1 MPKARTVAQARPLSI
16 GGRGEQTPFM
26 TRARSEALALAALP
40 YAAVAMILSYAARE
54 RWGAHE
60 EPSSAAPPPSVG
72 VTLAAETGANED
84 EPVDAAPPRPRRD
97 AGRR

>member
-1 MPKARTVAQARPLSI
+1 MPKARTVAQTRTLSI
-16 GGRGEQTPFM
+16 GRHGAQTPFM

-60 EPSSAAPPPSVG
+60 EPSSAAPPASVA
-72 VTLAAETGANED
+72 VTS
-84 EPVDAAPPRPRRD
+84 PVEAHPPDDTREDAASHEGPGD